1 MFKKLNHSPII
12 KKYHHSAGFTL
23 IEILVVI
30 LIISVLISISIPSF
44 LSIINQT
51 KCRAE
56 LSNIN
61 IEVNREETIFGKIK
75 GCETFHTSHQELKF
89 YIYATGKQSYPYY
102 YFPISV
108 YGQKWDDQEWES
120 SVIFGSE
127 QDSGSSFK
135 GGVTLTDPKDPK
147 WSDYDADIGR
157 NFLIG
162 RRISSDDFLRK

>member
-1 MFKKLNHSPII
+1 MIKRSNHSPII
-12 KKYHHSAGFTL
+12 KKNRHSTGFIL

-30 LIISVLISISIPSF
+30 LIISVLISISMPSF

-51 KCRAE
+51 RCRAE
-56 LSNIN
+56 LSSIN

-89 YIYATGKQSYPYY
+89 YIYAAGKQGYPYY

-108 YGQKWDDQEWES
+108 YGQKWES

-147 WSDYDADIGR
+147 WPDYDADIGR